1 MDERAKL
8 VRNGPS
14 PSVRNAGTDEDNNK
28 GAEMPHERDKYF
40 QTYREE
46 AMRDAIGGALI
57 GATIGSMLGIA
68 IFGIGYLVA
77 TWIF

>member
-14 PSVRNAGTDEDNNK
+14 PSVRNAGTDEDTNK
-28 GAEMPHERDKYF
+28 GAETMSDTDRYT
-40 QTYREE
+40 QSYQSE
-46 AMRDAIGGALI
+46 ARRDAIGGALI

>member
-1 MDERAKL
+1 
-8 VRNGPS
+8 
-14 PSVRNAGTDEDNNK
+14 
-28 GAEMPHERDKYF
+28 MPHERDKYF
-40 QTYREE
+40 QTYRDE
-46 AMRDAIGGALI
+46 ARRDAIGGALI